1 MPVPLFE
8 ITARAAKIRLLL
20 SDCDGVMTDGG
31 IYYSADGKRVFEVTK
46 VFNIHDGQGFRLAQE
61 AGLKIGIISGRASPA
76 LAARARE
83 LQIDYLYQG
92 VAHKIAVYEQIKAT
106 EGLQDEEIAYLGD
119 DLPDLGPMRRAGLS
133 IAVADAVPEIRDCA
147 HFLTNKNG
155 GRGAVREAIEMILKA
170 KGRWEELILR
180 YDDKENTK

>member
-1 MPVPLFE
+1 MVD
-8 ITARAAKIRLLL
+8 ITSRAAKIRLLL
-20 SDCDGVMTDGG
+20 TDCDGVMTDGG
-31 IYYSADGKRVFEVTK
+31 LYYSADGKRVFEATK

-92 VAHKIAVYEQIKAT
+92 VADKIAVYEQIKSAAGWT
-106 EGLQDEEIAYLGD
+106 DEEIAYLGD

-133 IAVADAVPEIRDCA
+133 IAVADAVTEICKCA
-147 HFLTNKNG
+147 HFRTSKNG
-155 GRGAVREAIEMILKA
+155 GRGAVREAIELILQA
-170 KGRWEELILR
+170 KGVWDELIRR
-180 YDDKENTK
+180 YE